1 MQIQHFTRAIE
12 MDTLGQSFG
21 VGVQSVDIQVSG
33 FLGFLV
39 LVADIWAILNIVQSS
54 ASMGKKLVW
63 ILIVLFL
70 PLIGLIIWWFAGPR
84 GR

>member
-1 MQIQHFTRAIE
+1 M
-12 MDTLGQSFG
+12 
-21 VGVQSVDIQVSG
+21 DIQVSG
-33 FLGFLV
+33 FLGFII

-63 ILIVLFL
+63 ILVVLLL
-70 PLIGLIIWWFAGPR
+70 PIIGLIIWWLAGPR